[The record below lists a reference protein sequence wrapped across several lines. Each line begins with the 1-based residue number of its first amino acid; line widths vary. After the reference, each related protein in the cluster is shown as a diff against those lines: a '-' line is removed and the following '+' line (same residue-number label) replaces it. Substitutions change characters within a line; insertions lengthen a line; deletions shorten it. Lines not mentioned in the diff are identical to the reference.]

1 MVYLEITNQEH
12 NQIVNID
19 SGSLIE
25 DIKTR
30 VHYFVENLGLR
41 PPWERIRIH
50 FITPE
55 QMNKR
60 DSNAEGLCYS
70 HSDGCFD
77 IYIRCGYSY
86 LYTKSILAHEVGHT
100 WINENKIKI
109 SKMENEGFCQLLAYQ
124 ILFSD
129 FAQSSNN
136 NMLALREWKDEV
148 YGDGFRLMK
157 TKLDSLGWCQLLMLL
172 QFTS

>member
-1 MVYLEITNQEH
+1 MLFLESNNKDYDKIIN
-12 NQIVNID
+12 VNSD
-19 SGSLIE
+19 SLIE
-25 DIKTR
+25 EIKQK
-30 VHYFVENLGLR
+30 VCYFVENLGLR

-55 QMNKR
+55 QMKKR
-60 DSNAEGLCYS
+60 DPNAEGLCYS
-70 HSDGCFD
+70 HHDGYFD

-86 LYTKSILAHEVGHT
+86 LYTKSILAHEIGHT

-124 ILFSD
+124 ILYSD

-157 TKLDSLGWCQLLMLL
+157 TKLDSLGWSQLLMLL
-172 QFTS
+172 QFSF